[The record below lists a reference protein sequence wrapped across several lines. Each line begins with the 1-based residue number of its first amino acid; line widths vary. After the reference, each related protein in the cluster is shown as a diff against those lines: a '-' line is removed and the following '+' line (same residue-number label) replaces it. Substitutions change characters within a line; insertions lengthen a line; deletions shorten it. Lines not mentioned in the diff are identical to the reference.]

1 MSDIMT
7 CMPFGQLMDW
17 VLQEKKGQDTVFGV
31 HRPYTA
37 DPKND
42 MTIFTRNLET
52 PVGPAAG
59 PHTQLAQNIIASY
72 YAGARFF
79 ELKTVQKMDGAEL
92 SACVNKPCI
101 LADDEGYNC
110 EWSTELTVPDAMGEY
125 IKAWFILHVIAKEFG
140 LGAQDGFQFNI
151 SVGYDLA
158 GIKGEKVNTFID
170 GMMEAKDTV
179 IFQECR
185 KWLWDNAD
193 KFHNFTREDIEAIP
207 SNVCNSATISTLH
220 GCPPQEIESI
230 ANYLLTEKHLN
241 TFVKCNPTL
250 LGYDF
255 ARKTMDEMGYD
266 YMVFGDFHFRDDL
279 QYEDAVPML
288 TRLMKLS
295 EELGLEFGVKITNT
309 FPVDVTRN
317 ELPSEEM
324 YMSGKALFPLSI
336 SLAAKLSAEFAGKLR
351 ISYSGGADYF
361 NIDKI
366 VGCGIWPVTMAT
378 TLLKTGGYQR
388 FTQVADKVEGI
399 CPKKWEGIDVDALKK
414 LAADAIT
421 DGHHVKN
428 IKPVPNRKSTKE
440 VPLLDCFYAPCSE
453 GCPIHQDIPQYVA
466 LTGEG
471 KYKEALE
478 VILEKNALPFIT
490 GTLCAHN
497 CMTKCTR
504 NFYEESVNIR
514 GTKLTAAEHGY
525 EQLIGEIKA
534 GEPNGKKVAVVG
546 GGPAGIAAAYFL
558 AREGAAV
565 TIFEKEEKAGGVIR
579 YVIPGFRIG
588 DAAIDKDISF
598 IQKMG
603 VEIRTN
609 TEITSV
615 ADLKAQGYDAVILA
629 IGAGKPGTL
638 KLEKGETVNALKF
651 LRDFKAN
658 DGKLNIGKNVVV
670 IGGGNTAMDT
680 ARAAKRT
687 EGVEHV
693 YLVYRRTKRYMPAAE
708 DELLEVLEEGVEF
721 KELLSPVS
729 LDGGRLLC
737 KKMKLGQMDASGR
750 AGVTETADVVEVPA
764 DTVIVAVGEKIDTDF
779 YTANQ
784 IAVDERGKAKVND
797 KTLETSVSGV
807 YVAGDGAR
815 GAATIV
821 EGIRDAQLAVKDIL
835 GKEITRDAAV
845 TGDVKDCFEKKGI
858 LKHSKEAKTEEE
870 RCLTCNKVCE
880 NCVDVCPNR
889 ANISIKVPGM
899 AMNQVIHVD
908 YMCNECGNC
917 KSFCPYASAPYKD
930 KFTLFANEKDMA
942 DSKNDGFVVLDK
954 ENKTCKVRFVGQIT
968 DCKADD
974 PADKL
979 YDGLKKL
986 ICAVIDDYGYLITK

>member
-158 GIKGEKVNTFID
+158 GIKGDKVNTFID

-185 KWLWDNAD
+185 KWLLDNAD
-193 KFHNFTREDIEAIP
+193 KFQNFTREDIEAIP

-351 ISYSGGADYF
+351 ISYSGGADYY

-721 KELLSPVS
+721 KELLSPVN

>member
-1 MSDIMT
+1 MSDMMT

-185 KWLWDNAD
+185 KWLLDNAD
-193 KFHNFTREDIEAIP
+193 KFQNFTREDIEAIP

-366 VGCGIWPVTMAT
+366 VGCGIWPVTMAN

-603 VEIRTN
+603 VEICTN

-954 ENKTCKVRFVGQIT
+954 ENKTCKVRFVGLIT

-974 PADKL
+974 QADKL

>member
-1 MSDIMT
+1 MSDMMT

-158 GIKGEKVNTFID
+158 GIKGDKVNTFID

-185 KWLWDNAD
+185 KWLLDNAD
-193 KFHNFTREDIEAIP
+193 KFQNFTREDIEAIP

-351 ISYSGGADYF
+351 ISYSGGADYY

-388 FTQVADKVEGI
+388 FTQVVDKVEGI

-708 DELLEVLEEGVEF
+708 DELLEVLKEGVEF

>member
-1 MSDIMT
+1 
-7 CMPFGQLMDW
+7 
-17 VLQEKKGQDTVFGV
+17 
-31 HRPYTA
+31 
-37 DPKND
+37 
-42 MTIFTRNLET
+42 
-52 PVGPAAG
+52 
-59 PHTQLAQNIIASY
+59 
-72 YAGARFF
+72 
-79 ELKTVQKMDGAEL
+79 
-92 SACVNKPCI
+92 
-101 LADDEGYNC
+101 
-110 EWSTELTVPDAMGEY
+110 
-125 IKAWFILHVIAKEFG
+125 
-140 LGAQDGFQFNI
+140 
-151 SVGYDLA
+151 
-158 GIKGEKVNTFID
+158 
-170 GMMEAKDTV
+170 MMEAKDTV

-185 KWLWDNAD
+185 KWLLDNAD
-193 KFHNFTREDIEAIP
+193 KFQNFTREDIEAIP

-295 EELGLEFGVKITNT
+295 EGLGLEFGVKITNT

-603 VEIRTN
+603 VEICTN

-954 ENKTCKVRFVGQIT
+954 ENKTCKVRFVGLIT

>member
-158 GIKGEKVNTFID
+158 GIKGDKVNTFID

-185 KWLWDNAD
+185 KWLLDNAD
-193 KFHNFTREDIEAIP
+193 KFQNFTREDIEAIP

-534 GEPNGKKVAVVG
+534 GEPNGKKVAVIG

-603 VEIRTN
+603 VEICTN

-750 AGVTETADVVEVPA
+750 AGVTETADVIEVPA

-954 ENKTCKVRFVGQIT
+954 ENKTCKVRFVGLIT

>member
-158 GIKGEKVNTFID
+158 GIKGDKVNTFID

-185 KWLWDNAD
+185 KWLLDNAD
-193 KFHNFTREDIEAIP
+193 KFQNFTREDIEAIP

-351 ISYSGGADYF
+351 ISYSGGADYY

-603 VEIRTN
+603 VEICTN

-750 AGVTETADVVEVPA
+750 AGVTETVDVVEVPA

>member
-158 GIKGEKVNTFID
+158 GIKGDKVNTFID

-185 KWLWDNAD
+185 KWLLDNAD
-193 KFHNFTREDIEAIP
+193 KFQNFTREDIEAIP

-230 ANYLLTEKHLN
+230 ENYLLTEKHLN

-351 ISYSGGADYF
+351 ISYSGGADYY

-603 VEIRTN
+603 VEICTN

>member
-1 MSDIMT
+1 M
-7 CMPFGQLMDW
+7 
-17 VLQEKKGQDTVFGV
+17 
-31 HRPYTA
+31 
-37 DPKND
+37 
-42 MTIFTRNLET
+42 
-52 PVGPAAG
+52 
-59 PHTQLAQNIIASY
+59 
-72 YAGARFF
+72 
-79 ELKTVQKMDGAEL
+79 
-92 SACVNKPCI
+92 
-101 LADDEGYNC
+101 
-110 EWSTELTVPDAMGEY
+110 
-125 IKAWFILHVIAKEFG
+125 
-140 LGAQDGFQFNI
+140 
-151 SVGYDLA
+151 
-158 GIKGEKVNTFID
+158 
-170 GMMEAKDTV
+170 
-179 IFQECR
+179 
-185 KWLWDNAD
+185 
-193 KFHNFTREDIEAIP
+193 
-207 SNVCNSATISTLH
+207 
-220 GCPPQEIESI
+220 
-230 ANYLLTEKHLN
+230 
-241 TFVKCNPTL
+241 
-250 LGYDF
+250 
-255 ARKTMDEMGYD
+255 
-266 YMVFGDFHFRDDL
+266 
-279 QYEDAVPML
+279 
-288 TRLMKLS
+288 
-295 EELGLEFGVKITNT
+295 
-309 FPVDVTRN
+309 
-317 ELPSEEM
+317 
-324 YMSGKALFPLSI
+324 
-336 SLAAKLSAEFAGKLR
+336 
-351 ISYSGGADYF
+351 
-361 NIDKI
+361 
-366 VGCGIWPVTMAT
+366 
-378 TLLKTGGYQR
+378 
-388 FTQVADKVEGI
+388 
-399 CPKKWEGIDVDALKK
+399 
-414 LAADAIT
+414 
-421 DGHHVKN
+421 KN

-603 VEIRTN
+603 VEICTN

-750 AGVTETADVVEVPA
+750 AGVTETVDVVEVPA

-954 ENKTCKVRFVGQIT
+954 ENKTCKVRFVGLIT

>member
-72 YAGARFF
+72 YAGARFV

-158 GIKGEKVNTFID
+158 GIKGDKVNTFID

-185 KWLWDNAD
+185 KWLLDNAD
-193 KFHNFTREDIEAIP
+193 KFQNFTREDIEAIP

-603 VEIRTN
+603 VEICTN

-708 DELLEVLEEGVEF
+708 DELLEVLKEGVEF

-954 ENKTCKVRFVGQIT
+954 ENKTCKVRFVGLIT

>member
-17 VLQEKKGQDTVFGV
+17 VLQEKKRQDTVFGV

-158 GIKGEKVNTFID
+158 GIKGDKVNTFID

-185 KWLWDNAD
+185 KWLLDNAD
-193 KFHNFTREDIEAIP
+193 KFQNFTREDIEAIP

-954 ENKTCKVRFVGQIT
+954 ENKTCKVRFVGLIT

>member
-158 GIKGEKVNTFID
+158 GIKGDKVNTFID

-185 KWLWDNAD
+185 KWLLDNAD
-193 KFHNFTREDIEAIP
+193 KFQNFTREDIEAIP

-603 VEIRTN
+603 VEICTN

-708 DELLEVLEEGVEF
+708 DELLEVLKEGVEF

>member
-158 GIKGEKVNTFID
+158 GIKGDKVNTFID

-185 KWLWDNAD
+185 KWLLDNAD
-193 KFHNFTREDIEAIP
+193 KFQNFTREDIEAIP

-351 ISYSGGADYF
+351 ISYSGGADYY

-603 VEIRTN
+603 VEICTN

-629 IGAGKPGTL
+629 IGAGKPDTL

-750 AGVTETADVVEVPA
+750 AGVTETVDVVEVPA

>member
-158 GIKGEKVNTFID
+158 GIKGDKVNTFID

-185 KWLWDNAD
+185 KWLLDNAD
-193 KFHNFTREDIEAIP
+193 KFQNFTREDIEAIP

-603 VEIRTN
+603 VEICTN

-708 DELLEVLEEGVEF
+708 DELLEVLKEGVEF

-954 ENKTCKVRFVGQIT
+954 ENKTCKVRFVGLIT

>member
-158 GIKGEKVNTFID
+158 GIKGDKVNTFID

-193 KFHNFTREDIEAIP
+193 KFQNFTREDIEAIP

-351 ISYSGGADYF
+351 ISYSGGADYY

-750 AGVTETADVVEVPA
+750 AGVIETADVVEVPA

-954 ENKTCKVRFVGQIT
+954 ENKTCKVRFVGLIT

>member
-1 MSDIMT
+1 MSDMMT

-185 KWLWDNAD
+185 KWLLDNAD
-193 KFHNFTREDIEAIP
+193 KFQNFTREDIEAIP
-207 SNVCNSATISTLH
+207 SNVCNSAMISTLH

-603 VEIRTN
+603 VEICTN

-821 EGIRDAQLAVKDIL
+821 EGIRDAQLAVKYIL

-954 ENKTCKVRFVGQIT
+954 ENKTCKVRFVGLIT

>member
-1 MSDIMT
+1 
-7 CMPFGQLMDW
+7 
-17 VLQEKKGQDTVFGV
+17 
-31 HRPYTA
+31 
-37 DPKND
+37 
-42 MTIFTRNLET
+42 
-52 PVGPAAG
+52 
-59 PHTQLAQNIIASY
+59 
-72 YAGARFF
+72 
-79 ELKTVQKMDGAEL
+79 
-92 SACVNKPCI
+92 
-101 LADDEGYNC
+101 
-110 EWSTELTVPDAMGEY
+110 
-125 IKAWFILHVIAKEFG
+125 
-140 LGAQDGFQFNI
+140 
-151 SVGYDLA
+151 
-158 GIKGEKVNTFID
+158 
-170 GMMEAKDTV
+170 MMEAKDTV

-185 KWLWDNAD
+185 KWLLDNAD
-193 KFHNFTREDIEAIP
+193 KFQNFTREDIEAIP

-295 EELGLEFGVKITNT
+295 DELGLEFGVKITNT

-750 AGVTETADVVEVPA
+750 AGVIETADVVEVPA

-954 ENKTCKVRFVGQIT
+954 ENKTCKVRFVGLIT